1 MTIVVTYVGV
11 TYHVTLQTTTE
22 YIVDRST
29 LVIEYEI
36 INKLSVITIRVKRS
50 SSLGW

>member
-1 MTIVVTYVGV
+1 MTVVVTYVGV
-11 TYHVTLQTTTE
+11 TYHVTLQTTTKD
-22 YIVDRST
+22 IVDRST
-29 LVIEYEI
+29 LVIEYEM